1 MSSIDQ
7 ARKKIKAL
15 NSTYKI
21 VHVTELAT
29 LGKLSGL
36 RKKAEAAVSYYET
49 ILKSL
54 RWVRKTMYAGNNIQ
68 VSEEKNITALA
79 ITSERG
85 LCGAYNSEVFVEI
98 DKLIESLGDQV
109 NINWIVVGEQGHR
122 YLTNLGQNISTYLQF
137 SLENIDLET
146 TTEVTADFI
155 DQINNQEM
163 DALYI
168 IFTKYFN
175 AVQSEA
181 MCEKIYPDI
190 PEESDAESIEVD
202 YVLDFETDDEQVE
215 QLLLENYLCGLLYSM
230 FRYSVASE
238 YCMRRIAM
246 KQAKDNIHKQHEEAV
261 FDARKKALQQ
271 KTGELLDIISGAQTI
286 RKEEE

>member
-36 RKKAEAAVSYYET
+36 REKAEAAVSYYET

-122 YLTNLGQNISTYLQF
+122 YLTNLGQSISTYLQF

-163 DALYI
+163 DALYV

>member
-1 MSSIDQ
+1 MSSINQ
-7 ARKKIKAL
+7 ARKTIKAL

-21 VHVTELAT
+21 VHVTELST
-29 LGKLSGL
+29 LGKLSEL
-36 RKKAEAAVSYYET
+36 RGKAEAAVSYYET

-54 RWVRKTMYAGNNIQ
+54 RWVRKTMYTGNKQ
-68 VSEEKNITALA
+68 VKEEKSITAIA

-85 LCGAYNSEVFVEI
+85 LCGAYNSEVFEEI
-98 DKLIESLGDQV
+98 NQLIATLGDQV
-109 NINWIVVGEQGHR
+109 KINWVVVGEQGHR
-122 YLTNLGQNISTYLQF
+122 YLTKLGQNITSYLQF

-146 TTEVTADFI
+146 TMGVTADFV
-155 DQINNQEM
+155 DQINAQEI
-163 DALYI
+163 DALYV

-175 AVQSEA
+175 AVHSEA

-190 PEESDAESIEVD
+190 PEASGTEVVEVD
-202 YVLDFETDDEQVE
+202 YVLDYEHDDEQVE

-246 KQAKDNIHKQHEEAV
+246 KQAKDNIQKQLEEAI
-261 FDARKKALQQ
+261 FDARKQTLQQ
-271 KTGELLDIISGAQTI
+271 KTSELLDVISGAQTI

>member
-1 MSSIDQ
+1 MSSINQ
-7 ARKKIKAL
+7 ARKTIKAL

-21 VHVTELAT
+21 VHVTELST
-29 LGKLSGL
+29 LGKLSEL
-36 RKKAEAAVSYYET
+36 RGKAEAAVSYYET

-54 RWVRKTMYAGNNIQ
+54 RWVRKTMYTGNKQ
-68 VSEEKNITALA
+68 VKEEKNITAIA

-85 LCGAYNSEVFVEI
+85 LCGAYNSEVFEEI
-98 DKLIESLGDQV
+98 NQLIATLGNQV
-109 NINWIVVGEQGHR
+109 KINWVVVGEQGHR
-122 YLTNLGQNISTYLQF
+122 YLTKLGQNITSYLQF

-146 TTEVTADFI
+146 TMGVTADFV
-155 DQINNQEM
+155 DQINAQEI
-163 DALYI
+163 DALYV

-175 AVQSEA
+175 AVHSEA

-190 PEESDAESIEVD
+190 PEASGTEVVEVD
-202 YVLDFETDDEQVE
+202 YVLDYEHDDEQVE

-246 KQAKDNIHKQHEEAV
+246 KQAKDNIQKQLEEAI
-261 FDARKKALQQ
+261 FDARKQTLQQ
-271 KTGELLDIISGAQTI
+271 KTSELLDVISGAQTI

>member
-29 LGKLSGL
+29 LGKLSVL
-36 RKKAEAAVSYYET
+36 REKAEAAVSYYET

-54 RWVRKTMYAGNNIQ
+54 RWVRKTMYAGHNIQ
-68 VSEEKNITALA
+68 VPEEKNITALA

-163 DALYI
+163 DALYV

>member
-1 MSSIDQ
+1 MSSINQ
-7 ARKKIKAL
+7 ARKTIKAL

-21 VHVTELAT
+21 VHVTELST
-29 LGKLSGL
+29 LGKLSEL
-36 RKKAEAAVSYYET
+36 RGKAEAAVSYYET

-54 RWVRKTMYAGNNIQ
+54 RWVRKTMYTGNKQ
-68 VSEEKNITALA
+68 VKEEKNITAIA

-85 LCGAYNSEVFVEI
+85 LCGAYNSEVFEEI
-98 DKLIESLGDQV
+98 DQLIATLGDQV
-109 NINWIVVGEQGHR
+109 KINWVVVGEQGHR
-122 YLTNLGQNISTYLQF
+122 YLTKLGQNITSYLQF

-146 TTEVTADFI
+146 TMGVTADFV
-155 DQINNQEM
+155 DQINAQEI
-163 DALYI
+163 DALYV

-175 AVQSEA
+175 AVHSEA

-190 PEESDAESIEVD
+190 PEASGAEVVEVD
-202 YVLDFETDDEQVE
+202 YVLDYEHDDEQVE

-246 KQAKDNIHKQHEEAV
+246 KQAKDNIQKQLEEAI
-261 FDARKKALQQ
+261 FDARKQTLQQ
-271 KTGELLDIISGAQTI
+271 KTSELLDVISGAQTI

>member
-36 RKKAEAAVSYYET
+36 REKAEAAVSYYET

-54 RWVRKTMYAGNNIQ
+54 RWVRKTMYTSKNIQ
-68 VSEEKNITALA
+68 ATEEKNVTALA

-85 LCGAYNSEVFVEI
+85 LCGAYNSEVFAEI
-98 DKLIESLGDQV
+98 DKLIETLGDQV

-155 DQINNQEM
+155 DQINKQEM
-163 DALYI
+163 DALYV
-168 IFTKYFN
+168 IFTKYLN

-190 PEESDAESIEVD
+190 PEELDAESIEVD

>member
-36 RKKAEAAVSYYET
+36 REKAEAAVSYYET

-54 RWVRKTMYAGNNIQ
+54 RWVRKTMYTSKNVQAI
-68 VSEEKNITALA
+68 EEKNVTALA

-85 LCGAYNSEVFVEI
+85 LCGAYNSEVFAEI
-98 DKLIESLGDQV
+98 DKLIETLGDQV

-122 YLTNLGQNISTYLQF
+122 YLTNLGQKITTYLQF

-155 DQINNQEM
+155 DQINKQEM
-163 DALYI
+163 DALYV
-168 IFTKYFN
+168 IFTKYLN

-190 PEESDAESIEVD
+190 PEESDAKSIEVD

>member
-36 RKKAEAAVSYYET
+36 REKAEAAVSYYET

-54 RWVRKTMYAGNNIQ
+54 RWVRKTMYTSKNIQ
-68 VSEEKNITALA
+68 AIEEKNVTALA

-85 LCGAYNSEVFVEI
+85 LCGAYNSEVFAEI
-98 DKLIESLGDQV
+98 DKLIETLGDQV

-122 YLTNLGQNISTYLQF
+122 YLTNLGQKITTYLQF

-155 DQINNQEM
+155 DQINKQEM
-163 DALYI
+163 DALYV
-168 IFTKYFN
+168 IFTKYLN

>member
-29 LGKLSGL
+29 LGKHSGL
-36 RKKAEAAVSYYET
+36 REKAEAAVSYYET

-163 DALYI
+163 DALYV

>member
-36 RKKAEAAVSYYET
+36 RTKAEAAVSYYET

-54 RWVRKTMYAGNNIQ
+54 RWVRKTMYNGNNLQ
-68 VSEEKNITALA
+68 TTEEKNVTALA

-85 LCGAYNSEVFVEI
+85 LCGAYNSEVFAEI
-98 DKLIESLGDQV
+98 DRLIETLGNQV
-109 NINWIVVGEQGHR
+109 TINWIVVGEQGHR
-122 YLTNLGQNISTYLQF
+122 YLTKLGQNISEYLQF

-155 DQINNQEM
+155 DQINKQEM
-163 DALYI
+163 DALYV

-175 AVQSEA
+175 AVHSEA

-190 PEESDAESIEVD
+190 PEGPEAETIEVD
-202 YVLDFETDDEQVE
+202 YVLDIETDDEQVE
-215 QLLLENYLCGLLYSM
+215 QLLLENYLCGLFYSM

>member
-7 ARKKIKAL
+7 ARKTIKAL

-29 LGKLSGL
+29 LGKLSTL
-36 RKKAEAAVSYYET
+36 REKAEAAVSYYET

-54 RWVRKTMYAGNNIQ
+54 RWVRKTMHPGNNN
-68 VSEEKNITALA
+68 VKEEKKITAIA

-85 LCGAYNSEVFVEI
+85 LCGAYNSEVFAEI
-98 DKLIESLGDQV
+98 DQLIATLGDQV
-109 NINWIVVGEQGHR
+109 TINWVVVGEQGHR
-122 YLTNLGQNISTYLQF
+122 YLTRLGQNITAYLQF

-146 TTEVTADFI
+146 TTAVTADFV
-155 DQINNQEM
+155 DQINSEEI
-163 DALYI
+163 DALYV

-175 AVQSEA
+175 AVHSEA
-181 MCEKIYPDI
+181 MCEKIYPEI
-190 PEESDAESIEVD
+190 PEESDNLPIEVD
-202 YVLDFETDDEQVE
+202 YVLDFETEEEQVE

-246 KQAKDNIHKQHEEAV
+246 KQAKDNIQKQLEEAI
-261 FDARKKALQQ
+261 FNARKRTLQQ

>member
-1 MSSIDQ
+1 MSSINQ
-7 ARKKIKAL
+7 ARKTIKAL

-21 VHVTELAT
+21 VHVTELST
-29 LGKLSGL
+29 LGKLSEL
-36 RKKAEAAVSYYET
+36 RGKAEAAVSYYET

-54 RWVRKTMYAGNNIQ
+54 RWVRKTMYTGNKQ
-68 VSEEKNITALA
+68 VKEEKNITAIA

-85 LCGAYNSEVFVEI
+85 LCGAYNSEVFEEI
-98 DKLIESLGDQV
+98 DQLIATLGNQV
-109 NINWIVVGEQGHR
+109 KINWVVVGEQGHR
-122 YLTNLGQNISTYLQF
+122 YLTKLGQNITSYLQF

-146 TTEVTADFI
+146 TMGVTADFV
-155 DQINNQEM
+155 DQINAQEI
-163 DALYI
+163 DALYV

-175 AVQSEA
+175 AVHSEA

-190 PEESDAESIEVD
+190 PEASGTEVVEVD
-202 YVLDFETDDEQVE
+202 YVLDYEHDDEQVE

-246 KQAKDNIHKQHEEAV
+246 KQAKDNIQKQLEEAI
-261 FDARKKALQQ
+261 FDARKQTLQQ
-271 KTGELLDIISGAQTI
+271 KTSELLDVISGAQTI

>member
-36 RKKAEAAVSYYET
+36 REKAEAAVSYYET

-54 RWVRKTMYAGNNIQ
+54 RWVRKTMYTSKNIQ
-68 VSEEKNITALA
+68 ATEEKNVTALA

-85 LCGAYNSEVFVEI
+85 LCGAYNSEVFAEI
-98 DKLIESLGDQV
+98 DKLIETLGDQV

-122 YLTNLGQNISTYLQF
+122 YLTNLGQNISKYLQF

-155 DQINNQEM
+155 DQINKQEM
-163 DALYI
+163 DALYV
-168 IFTKYFN
+168 IFTKYLN

-190 PEESDAESIEVD
+190 PEELDAESIEVD

-246 KQAKDNIHKQHEEAV
+246 KQAKDNIHKQHEAAV

>member
-36 RKKAEAAVSYYET
+36 REKAEAAVSYYET

-54 RWVRKTMYAGNNIQ
+54 RWVRKTMYTSKNIQ
-68 VSEEKNITALA
+68 ATEEKNVTALA

-85 LCGAYNSEVFVEI
+85 LCGAYNSEVFAEI
-98 DKLIESLGDQV
+98 DKLIETLGDQV

-146 TTEVTADFI
+146 TTEVTGDFI
-155 DQINNQEM
+155 DQINKQEM
-163 DALYI
+163 DALYV
-168 IFTKYFN
+168 IFTKYLN

-190 PEESDAESIEVD
+190 PEELDAESIEVD

>member
-36 RKKAEAAVSYYET
+36 REKAEAAVSYYET

-163 DALYI
+163 DALYV

-246 KQAKDNIHKQHEEAV
+246 KQAKDNIHKQHKEAV

>member
-36 RKKAEAAVSYYET
+36 REKAEAAVSYYET

-68 VSEEKNITALA
+68 VSDEKNITALA

-163 DALYI
+163 DALYV

-261 FDARKKALQQ
+261 FDARKKHYN
-271 KTGELLDIISGAQTI
+271 KRPVSC
-286 RKEEE
+286 

>member
-36 RKKAEAAVSYYET
+36 REKAEAAVSYYET

-163 DALYI
+163 DALYV

-271 KTGELLDIISGAQTI
+271 KTSELLDIISGAQTI

>member
-36 RKKAEAAVSYYET
+36 REKAEAAVSYYET

-155 DQINNQEM
+155 DQINNHEM
-163 DALYI
+163 DALYV

-286 RKEEE
+286 RKEEG

>member
-7 ARKKIKAL
+7 ARKTIKAL

-29 LGKLSGL
+29 LGKLSAL
-36 RKKAEAAVSYYET
+36 REKAEAAVSYYET

-54 RWVRKTMYAGNNIQ
+54 RRVRKTMYTSNNQIK
-68 VSEEKNITALA
+68 EEKNVTAIA

-85 LCGAYNSEVFVEI
+85 LCGAYNSEVFAEI
-98 DKLIESLGDQV
+98 DQLIESLGDQV
-109 NINWIVVGEQGHR
+109 TINWVVVGEQGHR
-122 YLTNLGQNISTYLQF
+122 YLTKLGQNITSYLQF

-146 TTEVTADFI
+146 TTAVTADFI
-155 DQINNQEM
+155 DLIHSEQM
-163 DALYI
+163 DALYV
-168 IFTKYFN
+168 IFTKYLN

-181 MCEKIYPDI
+181 MCEKIYPEI
-190 PEESDAESIEVD
+190 PEDSDTELIEVD

-246 KQAKDNIHKQHEEAV
+246 KQAKDNIQKQLEEAI
-261 FDARKKALQQ
+261 FDARKQALQQ

-286 RKEEE
+286 RKDEE

>member
-1 MSSIDQ
+1 MSSINQ
-7 ARKKIKAL
+7 ARKTIKAL

-21 VHVTELAT
+21 VHVTELST
-29 LGKLSGL
+29 LGKLSEL
-36 RKKAEAAVSYYET
+36 RGKAEAAVSYYET

-54 RWVRKTMYAGNNIQ
+54 RWVRKTMYTGNKQ
-68 VSEEKNITALA
+68 VKEEKNITAIA

-85 LCGAYNSEVFVEI
+85 LCGAYNSEVFEEI
-98 DKLIESLGDQV
+98 DQLIATLGDQV
-109 NINWIVVGEQGHR
+109 KINWVVVGEQGHR
-122 YLTNLGQNISTYLQF
+122 YLTKLGQNITSYLQF

-146 TTEVTADFI
+146 TMGVTADFV
-155 DQINNQEM
+155 DQINAQEI
-163 DALYI
+163 DALYV

-175 AVQSEA
+175 AVHSEA

-190 PEESDAESIEVD
+190 PEASGTEVVEVD
-202 YVLDFETDDEQVE
+202 YVLDYEHDDEQVE

-246 KQAKDNIHKQHEEAV
+246 KQAKDNIQKQLEEAI
-261 FDARKKALQQ
+261 FDARKQTLQQ
-271 KTGELLDIISGAQTI
+271 KTSELLDVISGAQTI

>member
-7 ARKKIKAL
+7 ARKKIKVL

-36 RKKAEAAVSYYET
+36 REKAEAAVSYYET

-98 DKLIESLGDQV
+98 DELIESLGDQV

-163 DALYI
+163 DALYV

>member
-36 RKKAEAAVSYYET
+36 REKAEAAVSYYET

-122 YLTNLGQNISTYLQF
+122 YLTNLGQDISTYLQF

>member
-1 MSSIDQ
+1 MSSINQ
-7 ARKKIKAL
+7 ARKTIKAL

-21 VHVTELAT
+21 VHVTELST
-29 LGKLSGL
+29 LGKLSEL
-36 RKKAEAAVSYYET
+36 RGKAEAAVSYYET

-54 RWVRKTMYAGNNIQ
+54 RWVRKTMYTSNKQ
-68 VSEEKNITALA
+68 VKDEKNITAIA

-85 LCGAYNSEVFVEI
+85 LCGAYNSEVFEEI
-98 DKLIESLGDQV
+98 DQLIATLGDQV
-109 NINWIVVGEQGHR
+109 KINWVVVGEQGHR
-122 YLTNLGQNISTYLQF
+122 YLTKLGQNITSYLQF

-146 TTEVTADFI
+146 TMGVTADFV
-155 DQINNQEM
+155 DQINVQEI
-163 DALYI
+163 DALYV

-175 AVQSEA
+175 AVHSEA
-181 MCEKIYPDI
+181 TCEKIYPDI
-190 PEESDAESIEVD
+190 PEASGTEVVEVD
-202 YVLDFETDDEQVE
+202 YVLDYEHDDEQVE

-246 KQAKDNIHKQHEEAV
+246 KQAKDNIQKQLEEAI
-261 FDARKKALQQ
+261 FDARKQTLQQ
-271 KTGELLDIISGAQTI
+271 KTSELLDVISGAQTI

>member
-1 MSSIDQ
+1 MSSINQ
-7 ARKKIKAL
+7 ARKTIKAL

-21 VHVTELAT
+21 VHVTELST
-29 LGKLSGL
+29 LGKLSEL
-36 RKKAEAAVSYYET
+36 RGKAEAAVSYYET

-54 RWVRKTMYAGNNIQ
+54 RWVRKTMYTGNKQ
-68 VSEEKNITALA
+68 VKEEKNITAIA

-85 LCGAYNSEVFVEI
+85 LCGAYNSEVFEEI
-98 DKLIESLGDQV
+98 DQLIATLGDQV
-109 NINWIVVGEQGHR
+109 KINWVVVGEQGHR
-122 YLTNLGQNISTYLQF
+122 YLTKLGQNITSYLQF

-146 TTEVTADFI
+146 TMGVTADFV
-155 DQINNQEM
+155 DQINAQEI
-163 DALYI
+163 DALYV

-175 AVQSEA
+175 AVHSEA

-190 PEESDAESIEVD
+190 PEESGTEVVEVD
-202 YVLDFETDDEQVE
+202 YVLDYEHDDEQVE

-246 KQAKDNIHKQHEEAV
+246 KQAKDNIQKQLEEAI
-261 FDARKKALQQ
+261 FDARKQTLQQ
-271 KTGELLDIISGAQTI
+271 KTSELLDVISGAQTI

>member
-1 MSSIDQ
+1 M
-7 ARKKIKAL
+7 KAL

-36 RKKAEAAVSYYET
+36 REKAEAAVSYYET

-163 DALYI
+163 DALYV

>member
-36 RKKAEAAVSYYET
+36 REKAEAAVSYYET

-163 DALYI
+163 DALYV

-246 KQAKDNIHKQHEEAV
+246 KQAKDNIHKQHEAAV